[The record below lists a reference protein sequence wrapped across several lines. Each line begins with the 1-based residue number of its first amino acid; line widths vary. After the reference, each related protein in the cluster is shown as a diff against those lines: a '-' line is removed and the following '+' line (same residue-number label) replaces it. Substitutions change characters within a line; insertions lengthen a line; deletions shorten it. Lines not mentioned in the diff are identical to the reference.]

1 MVAAASGAAVP
12 VADGSMKPKEFIDKL
27 DDHKVVDAIAE
38 AESKSS
44 GEIRVFVSHEMP
56 LDPLLA
62 AETQFLKLGMDK
74 TRERNGV
81 LLYFSPRSQQ
91 FAVFGDRGIHEK
103 CGTDFWQDI
112 AAGISADLKAGRFT
126 EAVIEAVKRIG
137 DVLAKHFPRSPD
149 DRNELPNQVA
159 RD

>member
-1 MVAAASGAAVP
+1 VVAAASGAVAP
-12 VADGSMKPKEFIDKL
+12 VVDGNMKPRQFIDKL
-27 DDHKVVDAIAE
+27 DDHRVVAAIGD

-56 LDPLLA
+56 PDPLLA
-62 AETQFLKLGMDK
+62 AETQFLKLRMDK

-81 LLYFSPRSQQ
+81 LLYFAPRSQQ

-112 AAGISADLKAGRFT
+112 AAGISAHLKAGKFT
-126 EAVIEAVKRIG
+126 DAVIEAVKRIG
-137 DVLAKHFPRSPD
+137 DVVAKHFPRSPD